1 MSTSTNSIETSQRRH
16 LYLPTRVSSDSS
28 TMTATTSN
36 VHWESQPV
44 VTWMSS
50 LMNQEMNNS
59 EFSAPVNVPTR
70 QVERYQHLV
79 EHCRARSN
87 HAVFW
92 NEYQTIQS
100 LHQFLMN
107 NINSQWPLPC
117 PEYPLAVERLYH
129 ETSDRLEAL
138 LLSPSSVESSTATKV
153 DMSVYMTAWL
163 RENWINPYPD
173 DIILSEMA
181 AHCGTTPTV
190 VSNWLINAR
199 TRKWRPAIA
208 KAMELNRPAKHLLE
222 DSLCFFDGRPI
233 RPLSA
238 SEQIAAAS
246 AHKQSL
252 IADEDDWKF
261 DIQDIDNGNDDDSLQ
276 WMNQK
281 EQKQSNKRR
290 RGY

>member
-1 MSTSTNSIETSQRRH
+1 MSTSTNSTESTQRRH

-28 TMTATTSN
+28 TMTPTTSN

-50 LMNQEMNNS
+50 LMNQEMNNPAY
-59 EFSAPVNVPTR
+59 SAPVNAPTR
-70 QVERYQHLV
+70 QVERYQRLV
-79 EHCRARSN
+79 EHCHARSS

-92 NEYQTIQS
+92 NEYQAIQS

-107 NINSQWPLPC
+107 KIQSQLPFPC

-138 LLSPSSVESSTATKV
+138 LLSPSSVDSSTASKV
-153 DMSVYMTAWL
+153 DMPVYMTAWL

-173 DIILSEMA
+173 DIILNEMA

-222 DSLCFFDGRPI
+222 DSLCFFDGRPS
-233 RPLSA
+233 RALSA
-238 SEQIAAAS
+238 SEQNAAAAS
-246 AHKQSL
+246 ARKPSL
-252 IADEDDWKF
+252 IADEDWKF
-261 DIQDIDNGNDDDSLQ
+261 DIQDIDNDDDSLQ
-276 WMNQK
+276 WMDQK
-281 EQKQSNKRR
+281 EQKRSNKRR

>member
-1 MSTSTNSIETSQRRH
+1 MSTSTNSTESTQRRH

-28 TMTATTSN
+28 TMTPTTSN

-59 EFSAPVNVPTR
+59 PSAPANAPTR
-70 QVERYQHLV
+70 QVERYQRLV
-79 EHCRARSN
+79 EHCRARSS

-92 NEYQTIQS
+92 NEYQAIQS

-107 NINSQWPLPC
+107 KIQSQLPFPC

-138 LLSPSSVESSTATKV
+138 LLSPSSVESPAATKV
-153 DMSVYMTAWL
+153 DMPVYMTAWL

-173 DIILSEMA
+173 DIILNEMA

-222 DSLCFFDGRPI
+222 DSLCFFDGRPV
-233 RPLSA
+233 RALSA
-238 SEQIAAAS
+238 SEQNAAAAS
-246 AHKQSL
+246 ARNQSL
-252 IADEDDWKF
+252 IADEEWKF
-261 DIQDIDNGNDDDSLQ
+261 DIQDIDSDDDSLA
-276 WMNQK
+276 WMDQK
-281 EQKQSNKRR
+281 EQKRSNKRR